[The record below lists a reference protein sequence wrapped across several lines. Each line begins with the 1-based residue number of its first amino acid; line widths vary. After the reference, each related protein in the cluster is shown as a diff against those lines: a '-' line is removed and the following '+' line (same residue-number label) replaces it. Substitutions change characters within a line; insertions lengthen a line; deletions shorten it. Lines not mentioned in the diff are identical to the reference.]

1 MSKRL
6 GRRKTDV
13 RELLGNV
20 ICTIA
25 TVTGKVATGDVGSIR
40 RIRQE
45 GLDDETDPLGGCAD
59 VSAVKKFQLEFMADT
74 KNRLADWE
82 SKKSV
87 KSRPRTLYSYRFYR
101 LMNALQRRSSS
112 LEQGSQPVGH
122 LTENFQEFRSYSEQN
137 GVHNEK

>member
-1 MSKRL
+1 MAHSWREYEKMSKRL

-40 RIRQE
+40 RIRQK
-45 GLDDETDPLGGCAD
+45 GLDDERDPLGGCAD

-87 KSRPRTLYSYRFYR
+87 KSRPRTYLYRFYR
-101 LMNALQRRSSS
+101 LMNALQRRT
-112 LEQGSQPVGH
+112 
-122 LTENFQEFRSYSEQN
+122 TE
-137 GVHNEK
+137 VTVP